1 MENRIILD
9 DPDYKQQI
17 IIQDN
22 KAKGVWILLG
32 IIALIITAIVVFTP
46 HGNNKDTLNGEYFAQ
61 LDVAANILK
70 FSSNGEFARFSRT
83 FGDWELTKGGKYS
96 IDGSTL
102 VLCYS
107 DGKIRELYYDSENDT
122 ITEEGYIFRRLD

>member
-70 FSSNGEFARFSRT
+70 FSSNGEFARFSRA

-122 ITEEGYIFRRLD
+122 ITE